1 MSKFLLIWNLNP
13 NYITEDPVKR
23 GGQWKQLLKM
33 VEQDIKKGVTKDWGS
48 FIAEGGGYCIVEGS
62 ELEIGVMAQQY
73 APYVEFKTHACAT
86 VEQTNQL
93 LDVLTGK

>member
-13 NYITEDPVKR
+13 NYITEDPAKR

-86 VEQTNQL
+86 VAQTNQL